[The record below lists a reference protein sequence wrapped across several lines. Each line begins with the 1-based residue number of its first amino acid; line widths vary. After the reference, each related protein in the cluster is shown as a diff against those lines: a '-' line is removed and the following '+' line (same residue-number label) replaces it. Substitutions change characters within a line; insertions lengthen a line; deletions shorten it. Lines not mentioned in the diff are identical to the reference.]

1 MELCG
6 AEQVTAGHLSGFAK
20 SSDSAVHEILAPSH
34 VTNESVRK
42 VVILNSSQF
51 SFLLRWLSSFRC
63 FFEFFSF

>member
-1 MELCG
+1 VELCG
-6 AEQVTAGHLSGFAK
+6 AEQVTAGLLSGFAR

-51 SFLLRWLSSFRC
+51 
-63 FFEFFSF
+63 